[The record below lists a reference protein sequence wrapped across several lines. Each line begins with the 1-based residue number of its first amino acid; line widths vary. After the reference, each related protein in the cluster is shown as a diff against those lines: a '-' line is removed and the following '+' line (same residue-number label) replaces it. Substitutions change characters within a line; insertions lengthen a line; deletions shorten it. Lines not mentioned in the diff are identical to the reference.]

1 MNQRPAPTGGPVG
14 SPVYPDRE
22 IGGKW
27 ASGLVLHNNDFAQ
40 LMSITNARGR
50 KADVLTV
57 TLPAKSWNEL
67 TKPSPIQ
74 EQLGKTDERKAWV
87 VPIVPA
93 DADPQAAIHGGY
105 REQWK
110 KFAES
115 LKASGNQTSIV
126 RVDMS
131 ALANATPAQRV
142 SAWRATAA
150 QIKAA
155 APQVLMEWDMPTG
168 GSPREWAA
176 EFPGQT
182 YVDIVGLSLTRT
194 DAPWVQQLNAPGGV
208 SAQAAWV
215 QSRQKPFSLH
225 WSLGDKG
232 GTADADAWVQNVH
245 DFVARQAQNEL
256 LAYEVYDESRPAA
269 QTLGAQTYRQLF
281 R

>member
-1 MNQRPAPTGGPVG
+1 MNPRPAPTGGPAV
-14 SPVYPDRE
+14 SPVYPDQG
-22 IGGKW
+22 ISGKW
-27 ASGLVLHNNDFAQ
+27 ASGLVLHNDDFAQ

-57 TLPAKSWNEL
+57 ALPAKSWSEL

-74 EQLGKTDERKAWV
+74 EQLGKTEERKAWI

-93 DADPQAAIHGGY
+93 DADAQAAVQGGY
-105 REQWK
+105 REEWT
-110 KFAES
+110 KFAQA
-115 LKASGNQTSIV
+115 LKASGNESSII
-126 RVDMS
+126 RIDMS
-131 ALANATPAQRV
+131 ALADATPAQRV
-142 SAWRATAA
+142 SAWRAAAA

-155 APQVLMEWDMPTG
+155 APQVLLEWDMPVG
-168 GSPREWAA
+168 GSPRLWAA

-194 DAPWVQQLNAPGGV
+194 DTPWVQQLNAPGGV

-215 QSRQKPFSLH
+215 QSRKEPFSVH

-232 GTADADAWVQNVH
+232 GAPGADAWVQNVH